1 MNLKIKP
8 MRLTA
13 NPTKPSLDEVIRE
26 LKMIASFHN
35 SSSNRKKAALNAE
48 WLQELLSYKDETLI
62 TTEWLK
68 KYFTFYSSEDDGDV
82 WIQKEIL
89 KKCIYIYEMAEYR
102 WQVHVE
108 TDEKREEFDLQTLGQ
123 LRMFL
128 TLCGV
133 PREFIK
139 NLK

>member
-1 MNLKIKP
+1 MTFIAKQNKFSIDKVIK
-8 MRLTA
+8 
-13 NPTKPSLDEVIRE
+13 E
-26 LKMIASFHN
+26 LKTAASFRFN
-35 SSSNRKKAALNAE
+35 SSSNRKKAALNAK

-68 KYFTFYSSEDDGDV
+68 KQFKSYSVDEDG
-82 WIQKEIL
+82 WIQIKKTL
-89 KKCIYIYEMAEYR
+89 KKHCIYIYEMAEHK

-128 TLCGV
+128 TLCKV

-139 NLK
+139 KLE

>member
-1 MNLKIKP
+1 MKF
-8 MRLTA
+8 TA
-13 NPTKPSLDEVIRE
+13 NPTKPSLDEVIKE
-26 LKMIASFHN
+26 LKMIATFHN

-62 TTEWLK
+62 TTEWLQ
-68 KYFTFYSSEDDGDV
+68 KYFKSYSENEEG
-82 WIQKEIL
+82 WIQVKETL
-89 KKCIYIYEMAEYR
+89 KKHCIYIYEIAEYR

-108 TDEKREEFDLQTLGQ
+108 TNERREEFDLQTLGQ

-133 PREFIK
+133 PNEFIK
-139 NLK
+139 KLE

>member
-1 MNLKIKP
+1 MAFI
-8 MRLTA
+8 A
-13 NPTKPSLDEVIRE
+13 NPTIYE
-26 LKMIASFHN
+26 LTKELGMVASFH
-35 SSSNRKKAALNAE
+35 SNPFSKKKAALNAE

-62 TTEWLK
+62 TTEWLQ
-68 KYFTFYSSEDDGDV
+68 KYFKSYSENEEG
-82 WIQKEIL
+82 WTQMKKTL
-89 KKCIYIYEMAEYR
+89 KKHCIYICEIAEHR

-128 TLCGV
+128 TLFGV

-139 NLK
+139 KLE